1 VHVPRT
7 LAARL
12 LAAWT
17 AAVLLWC
24 SVQVFWL
31 AATWP
36 GRVAGL
42 GIAVVITGSMAAA
55 MSAAFRRAVA
65 GLAAAPRR
73 DGRTAARPAWQ
84 LILILTVVWLAQTV
98 VVFGSPVLLFHHF
111 PPASTLAREG
121 SIWLGGVAGPQVAFL
136 PLVAQRQRSGGSP
149 AGNARS
155 ARDTVPEGR

>member
-1 VHVPRT
+1 VP
-7 LAARL
+7 LSGAR
-12 LAAWT
+12 
-17 AAVLLWC
+17 
-24 SVQVFWL
+24 S
-31 AATWP
+31 P
-36 GRVAGL
+36 GSRRPRAG
-42 GIAVVITGSMAAA
+42 TG
-55 MSAAFRRAVA
+55 
-65 GLAAAPRR
+65 GPP
-73 DGRTAARPAWQ
+73 RPAWQ

-149 AGNARS
+149 AGARA